1 MREETVSE
9 VILPLC
15 KTDYV
20 KGELEGVEPSLN
32 MFYPPQPSLTK
43 GGNDLGN
50 SLGSISFRRVL
61 FPNLILQFS
70 IPHARDQCA
79 V

>member
-1 MREETVSE
+1 
-9 VILPLC
+9 
-15 KTDYV
+15 
-20 KGELEGVEPSLN
+20 
-32 MFYPPQPSLTK
+32 MFYPPQPSPAYAKATAGRLTK

-50 SLGSISFRRVL
+50 GLGSISFRRVL